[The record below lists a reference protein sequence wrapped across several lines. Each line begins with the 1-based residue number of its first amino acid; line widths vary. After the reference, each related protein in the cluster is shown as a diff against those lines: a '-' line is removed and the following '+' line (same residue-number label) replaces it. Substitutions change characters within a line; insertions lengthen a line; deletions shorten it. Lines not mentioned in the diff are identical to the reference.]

1 MNSFKLILR
10 ALVVLILVSCGG
22 GTAEPIS
29 SPQTS
34 QSQSPIPSPT
44 TSESLASPTPVKGD
58 TAYPSPTPVERD
70 TAYPSPTPV
79 EGNAAYPSPTPKRG
93 EAKVQVQAEEQKQ
106 TKTGPQIQTIYEFAG
121 NGDGS
126 TTLFDVKAGDL
137 VLINYTG
144 GPITVYWAEPGDSP
158 RQIYNGPSSTKGR
171 YDTSVGENGSFSIN
185 IKCDGDCEWIVA
197 IESDGVAVTNA
208 DTVVSQSPKKDEPDS
223 KDQSQQQDS
232 DKTANVTNS
241 SILNTLIVK
250 EEWDVLSQSGAAVIL
265 SAPDTRAINLDYNAG
280 SRMASIIGAKNAVP
294 ANANVMVANLEL
306 GTFVLAEASENGTFE
321 AEIDGQPGTHIL
333 IKQDATK
340 EIFNVEDP
348 GSTHGPNTL
357 RTIFPPG
364 VFMRIPTDDSGSG
377 ISFSSAGRLP
387 SDEDA
392 PWTISGD
399 MGSNEFSPGE
409 EVAISGQIAIRTD
422 EANEPSSAQLS
433 FDAHLLINA
442 NGRQVGGAK
451 VFATTLFTATDLPIE
466 SKGLLGH
473 DYSLGS
479 TQLDWRFED
488 GLWISDFSTTLTV
501 DKTSRT
507 GLFQLKAGLSGVA
520 GLPRQ
525 GTPNILHRSFL
536 QKASIGT
543 FSVGQP
549 ASMNFTSTL
558 LADEMSEGSRGG
570 VIARE
575 DQGFF
580 DLSHRAGVRHQPV
593 VSRLD
598 NYGRP
603 WGYSLEPYVPMLG
616 VVDRAPTAAPSIE
629 LDFSNSSLT
638 VTVSRPDGKIDTLGP
653 TSLARYT
660 IKSPRT
666 PWHVTVSEGGGNLGE
681 IPQLQADG
689 DQFKYEF
696 PMDGDYVVNLNG
708 EISDIH
714 GRTYTILGT
723 YDVAVANVL
732 DIETSLLPGTPFE
745 IGDSMPVGLR
755 IMPGVPAAIDYKVQ
769 LIGADGK
776 ITNSTFSGN
785 ANQNGWW
792 DGGGDYF
799 QFNKDGEYRVDVEA
813 RYTDDDTNLWIG
825 RLTFG
830 SAVATAD
837 GPMILHGRRGPNRL
851 TEVPPVWGFVEDFAN
866 SNGDHIQM
874 PYFSGD
880 VMWGQN
886 SGHMKNSVVLLT
898 SLQILDEN
906 NALISRV
913 KDQIGGEGHDGIP
926 RDDLIMA
933 GQLPFSTTVDPGTVS
948 KNEDIDLW
956 AYSYVSVQRPG
967 IRVREHI
974 LGDDLGGTYWRFD
987 DAYHMQSGNGR
998 QGDLPGDFKFM
1009 YAASTIRDDA
1019 LDQGVYA
1026 AYASGW
1032 VMAHEDDPM
1041 GARFMPPFQGAAG
1054 GPDGGSLFTV
1064 HGREIDM
1071 FLLPLGVQP
1080 GAILEMG
1087 DYFQMAGPI
1096 MPTLPSYVEYTVTAP
1111 DGTTRDFEGR
1121 ANTVGYFYQPDD
1133 DFVLD
1138 QSGIWRVNLKVTH
1151 DGMTSA
1157 GPVEAPYPNGGLL
1170 SPDGSTFRFTVKG
1183 PDTQS
1188 LLIETDLSQLT
1199 PAEWFANVR
1208 NANFQAELPS
1218 GWNGDKA
1225 TVIVTMPGVVL
1236 VDEDISVQGNK
1247 IEWDLDAQAL
1257 NNLANNFDYEEGI
1270 ADTITV
1276 TFHAESEAN
1285 GVSSEVVGTIVTHGA
1300 RVPAVPNFDIALS
1313 ELPELSSFEINKT
1326 DQFVVDLEHVVGGH
1340 PFKGMGTKDPDN
1352 GAHVN
1357 WDNSNNEW
1365 PYGTAVS
1372 DFPAFYAVSDGYVDR
1387 IETYETVGGN
1397 KHKYSVN
1404 IIFAQKDGVPVKFH
1418 ISIEPSMSPGDSSF
1432 YEPFIVVEEGESVY
1446 KGQVIAYMYLA
1457 PDGNFPGPHI
1467 HFSVQPNGESQQTP
1481 AIFTEQ
1487 IVQDF
1492 HEKWGIFG
1500 MDRGQSHSP
1509 DDVAM
1514 PACMGYKLEGSENPF
1529 SSDATECLK

>member
-1 MNSFKLILR
+1 MTFR
-10 ALVVLILVSCGG
+10 AAPLLLFFTTITLLVSCGG
-22 GTAEPIS
+22 DVVTPTPRPTLTPTAIPTTDTAQIATAVPTVTSKTIAPTTTQATRQEK
-29 SPQTS
+29 S
-34 QSQSPIPSPT
+34 QSSQKAPT
-44 TSESLASPTPVKGD
+44 TTQATRQEKSQSSQKAPT
-58 TAYPSPTPVERD
+58 TAQSIQ
-70 TAYPSPTPV
+70 S
-79 EGNAAYPSPTPKRG
+79 S
-93 EAKVQVQAEEQKQ
+93 KVYLYQ
-106 TKTGPQIQTIYEFAG
+106 FDG
-121 NGDGS
+121 NGTGETD
-126 TTLFDVKAGDL
+126 TFHVEAGGNIE
-137 VLINYTG
+137 INYKG
-144 GPITVYWAEPGDSP
+144 GPIKVFWIEEGDSP
-158 RQIYNGPSSTKGR
+158 RQIYSGPSRNNGTYDTNVNTTGR
-171 YDTSVGENGSFSIN
+171 YSIG
-185 IKCDGDCEWIVA
+185 IKCDDECDWVVN
-197 IESDGVAVTNA
+197 IEGNAGIASTPSTITSGSDTDNS
-208 DTVVSQSPKKDEPDS
+208 DTDS
-223 KDQSQQQDS
+223 SDTDSSDTAKTSQQSDTNVHTILDS
-232 DKTANVTNS
+232 A
-241 SILNTLIVK
+241 LEK
-250 EEWDVLSQSGAAVIL
+250 EEWDVLSQSEAAVIL
-265 SAPDTRAINLDYNAG
+265 SAPDTRAIDLNYNAD
-280 SRMASIIGAKNAVP
+280 SRTASITGVRNAVP

-306 GTFVLAEASENGTFE
+306 GTFVITEASQNGEFQ
-321 AEIDGQPGTHIL
+321 ADIDGHPGTHIL
-333 IKQDATK
+333 IKQDTTK
-340 EIFNVEDP
+340 QIFNVEDP

-364 VFMRIPTDDSGSG
+364 VFIRIPVDDSKSG
-377 ISFSSAGRLP
+377 IAFSSAGRLA

-399 MGSNEFSPGE
+399 LDGNQLTPGE

-422 EANEPSSAQLS
+422 EENEPSSAKLN

-451 VFATTLFTATDLPIE
+451 VFTTTLFTVTDLPIE
-466 SKGLLGH
+466 NKSLLSH
-473 DYSLGS
+473 DYSLG
-479 TQLDWRFED
+479 TTGLNWRFED

-501 DKTSRT
+501 DATSRD
-507 GLFQLKAGLSGVA
+507 GLFELKAGLSGVG
-520 GLPRQ
+520 GLPRK

-543 FSVGQP
+543 FIVGQP
-549 ASMNFTSTL
+549 ASMNLTSTI

-570 VIARE
+570 VVARE
-575 DQGFF
+575 DQGYF
-580 DLSHRAGVRHQPV
+580 DLSHRSGVRHQPV

-598 NYGRP
+598 HYGRP
-603 WGYSLEPYVPMLG
+603 WEYSLEPYVPMLG
-616 VVDRAPTAAPSIE
+616 VVDRAPSAAPSIE

-638 VTVSRPDGKIDTLGP
+638 VTVSRPDGGTDTLGP
-653 TSLARYT
+653 TSLTRYT

-681 IPQLQADG
+681 IPQLQAD
-689 DQFKYEF
+689 DNQFKYKF
-696 PMDGDYVVNLNG
+696 PTDGDYVVNLDG
-708 EISDIH
+708 EIADIH
-714 GRTYTILGT
+714 GRTYTISGT
-723 YDVAVANVL
+723 YDVTVANIL

-755 IMPGVPAAIDYKVQ
+755 VMPGVPAAIDYKVK
-769 LIGADGK
+769 LIGADGEV
-776 ITNSTFSGN
+776 TNSTFTGN

-792 DGGGDYF
+792 DGDGDYF
-799 QFNKDGEYRVDVEA
+799 KFNKDGEYRVDVEA
-813 RYTDDDTNLWIG
+813 RYTDFDDNLWVG

-830 SAVATAD
+830 SAVATED
-837 GPMILHGRRGPNRL
+837 SPMILHGRRGPNRL
-851 TEVPPVWGFVEDFAN
+851 TEIPPAWGFVEDFT
-866 SNGDHIQM
+866 STNGDHIQL

-913 KDQIGGEGHDGIP
+913 KDQIGDEGHDGISKE
-926 RDDLIMA
+926 DLIMA
-933 GQLPFSTTVDPGTVS
+933 GQLPFSTAVDPGIVS
-948 KNEDIDLW
+948 KNESVDLW
-956 AYSYVSVQRPG
+956 AYSYVSIQRPG

-998 QGDLPGDFKFM
+998 PGDLPGDFKFM
-1009 YAASTIRDDA
+1009 YAASTIRDET
-1019 LDQGVYA
+1019 LDQGIYA

-1032 VMAHEDDPM
+1032 VMAHDNDPM

-1054 GPDGGSLFTV
+1054 GPDGGPLFTV

-1080 GAILEMG
+1080 GAILDMG

-1138 QSGIWRVNLKVTH
+1138 QSGVWSVNLKVTH

-1183 PDTQS
+1183 AETQTVM
-1188 LLIETDLSQLT
+1188 IETDLSQLT
-1199 PAEWFANVR
+1199 PDQWFANVR
-1208 NANFQAELPS
+1208 NATFEATLPS

-1225 TVIVTMPGVVL
+1225 TVIVTMPGTVL
-1236 VDEDISVQGNK
+1236 VDEDVSIQGNK
-1247 IEWDLDAQAL
+1247 IKWDLDAQAL
-1257 NNLANNFDYEEGI
+1257 NALANNFDYEEGI

-1276 TFHAESEAN
+1276 TFYSQGEAN

-1300 RVPAVPNFDIALS
+1300 RVPAVPTFATTLS
-1313 ELPELSSFEINKT
+1313 ALPELSVFETDKT
-1326 DQFVVDLEHVVGGH
+1326 DQFIVDLEHVVGGH
-1340 PFKGMGTKDPDN
+1340 PFKGLGTKDPDD

-1357 WDNSNNEW
+1357 WDNSNNKW
-1365 PYGTAVS
+1365 PYGTSAT
-1372 DFPAFYAVSDGYVDR
+1372 DFPAIYAISDGYISR
-1387 IETYETVGGN
+1387 IETYEPVGGD
-1397 KHKYSVN
+1397 KHKYS
-1404 IIFAQKDGVPVKFH
+1404 IMLTFAQKDGQYVKFH
-1418 ISIEPSMSPGDSSF
+1418 MAIEPSMSPGDNAF
-1432 YEPFIVVEEGESVY
+1432 YEPFIVVEEGQSVY

-1467 HFSVQPNGESQQTP
+1467 HFSVQPNGESQQAP
-1481 AIFTEQ
+1481 AIFNDQ

-1492 HEKWGIFG
+1492 HARFGIFG
-1500 MDRGQSHSP
+1500 FDRGQGGHSSQ
-1509 DDVAM
+1509 DVAM
-1514 PACMGYKLEGSENPF
+1514 PACMGYKLQGSENPF
-1529 SSDATECLK
+1529 SSNPTDCLK